1 MKQGLLGK
9 KLSHSYSAIIHNHFY
24 EITGIKGNYELYEVP
39 NVKGIKS
46 FLEKCK
52 EESIHNLNVTIP
64 YKKDIFNHMDVI
76 SSQAMNIG
84 AINTVTYK
92 NNKFYGDNSDYFGFL
107 KASENQKIN
116 IHNTNWIILGSGGSH
131 ESVKVALKDK
141 GANIIKVVSRTKR
154 NDSYISYEELENITP
169 NSFYGLVNTTPVG
182 MYPNIEDC
190 IVSES
195 IIKKFICA
203 IDLIYN
209 PVETIFLK
217 IARQNGL
224 KTANG
229 LYMLV
234 AQAIKSQEIWLDRSY
249 DSQIIN
255 EIYEKMSVKL

>member
-9 KLSHSYSAIIHNHFY
+9 KLSHSYSAIIHKHFY

-39 NVKGIKS
+39 TVSEIKP
-46 FLEKCK
+46 FLKMCK
-52 EESIHNLNVTIP
+52 KEGIHNINVTIP
-64 YKKDIFNHMDVI
+64 YKKDIFKYIDEI

-107 KASENQKIN
+107 KALENQKIN
-116 IHNTNWIILGSGGSH
+116 INETNWIILGSGGSH

-141 GANIIKVVSRTKR
+141 GANKIKVVSRTKR
-154 NDSYISYEELENITP
+154 NNSYISYEELENITT

-182 MYPNIEDC
+182 MYPNIDDC
-190 IVSES
+190 VVSES
-195 IIKKFICA
+195 IIKKFKCV

-217 IARQNGL
+217 IAKQNDL

-234 AQAIKSQEIWLDRSY
+234 AQAIKSQEIWLDRSF